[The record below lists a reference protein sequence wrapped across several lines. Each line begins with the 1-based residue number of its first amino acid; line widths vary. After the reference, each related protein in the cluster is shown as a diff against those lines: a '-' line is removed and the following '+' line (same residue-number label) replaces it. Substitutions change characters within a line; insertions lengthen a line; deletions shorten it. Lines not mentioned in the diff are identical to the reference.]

1 MPFNEMYK
9 QNYHLV
15 YQLANKM
22 VNDEEISKDITQEVF
37 IKLYKAI
44 HDGQKFLNIQSWLY
58 RVTANSCYNHHRIIR
73 KNGKSVGNI
82 QVHTEN
88 EPETSIIEQEVAQ
101 QIRNLML
108 RLKEKEQLILTLYS
122 EGMSYKEIAEASGIP
137 FNSVGTT
144 LTRALS
150 KLKKLCHDNQI

>member
-15 YQLANKM
+15 YRLANKI

-37 IKLYKAI
+37 IKLYEALHNGK
-44 HDGQKFLNIQSWLY
+44 QFLKIQGWLY
-58 RVTANSCYNHHRIIR
+58 RVTVNSCYNHHRNIR
-73 KNGKSVGNI
+73 KNGKSVESSQI
-82 QVHTEN
+82 LTEN
-88 EPETSIIEQEVAQ
+88 EPETNIIEQEEAQ
-101 QIRNLML
+101 RIRDLMR

-122 EGMSYKEIAEASGIP
+122 DGMSYKEMAEASGIP

-150 KLKKLCHDNQI
+150 KLKKLCHDNQF